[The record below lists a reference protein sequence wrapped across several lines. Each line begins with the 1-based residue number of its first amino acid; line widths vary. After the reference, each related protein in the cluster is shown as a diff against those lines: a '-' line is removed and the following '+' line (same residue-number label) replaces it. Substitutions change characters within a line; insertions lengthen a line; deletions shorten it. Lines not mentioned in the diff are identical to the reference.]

1 MGGDVNNISILKSCS
16 NVDSTSVISD
26 SIFVGDTISAP
37 EGDTLSAKELIPD
50 SLSVKVLSWKSE
62 NPKIASVDKNNGV
75 IIAHNSGNCE
85 IIGINDRG
93 TIVKMHVKV
102 SPSKE
107 SDIKLTSITMKPKQT
122 TLKPSEEITIPVT
135 LSPENATNQMLAW
148 ESSNPKIATVD
159 SNGKI
164 KAVSNGEVTITA
176 KATDG
181 GLGRASVRIKV
192 QENVKAS
199 LKIKNP
205 STHVINLGETLHLK
219 ANVTPANTSITWSS
233 DNKDV
238 AFVNPRTGVV
248 RAQKAGK
255 ARISVKLTNG
265 TNLSDVVEIEVKEKL
280 PTLTPTNEKELSYG
294 VWHGKVEGGIPRGT
308 GTITFTK
315 KIIVQGDTYADIGY
329 TIRNASFDIKGKVRG
344 TLYDNNGNKVLF
356 ILNEVNPALN
366 LK

>member
-1 MGGDVNNISILKSCS
+1 M
-16 NVDSTSVISD
+16 
-26 SIFVGDTISAP
+26 
-37 EGDTLSAKELIPD
+37 
-50 SLSVKVLSWKSE
+50 
-62 NPKIASVDKNNGV
+62 
-75 IIAHNSGNCE
+75 
-85 IIGINDRG
+85 
-93 TIVKMHVKV
+93 
-102 SPSKE
+102 
-107 SDIKLTSITMKPKQT
+107 
-122 TLKPSEEITIPVT
+122 
-135 LSPENATNQMLAW
+135 
-148 ESSNPKIATVD
+148 
-159 SNGKI
+159 
-164 KAVSNGEVTITA
+164 
-176 KATDG
+176 
-181 GLGRASVRIKV
+181 
-192 QENVKAS
+192 KAS